1 MGLFHLL
8 QFKFINNDSKCQEFI
23 RRTFQ
28 VKKNEPNLSSFEN
41 LYPLYHTRCNLPIPK
56 TKKKRRVR
64 STRQYST
71 TSQSETSTEVRMG

>member
-1 MGLFHLL
+1 MSRVHQKNFSS
-8 QFKFINNDSKCQEFI
+8 Q
-23 RRTFQ
+23 
-28 VKKNEPNLSSFEN
+28 KNEPNLSSFEN
-41 LYPLYHTRCNLPIPK
+41 LYPLYHTRCNLPK

>member
-1 MGLFHLL
+1 MSRVHQKNFSS
-8 QFKFINNDSKCQEFI
+8 Q
-23 RRTFQ
+23 
-28 VKKNEPNLSSFEN
+28 KNEPDLSSFEN